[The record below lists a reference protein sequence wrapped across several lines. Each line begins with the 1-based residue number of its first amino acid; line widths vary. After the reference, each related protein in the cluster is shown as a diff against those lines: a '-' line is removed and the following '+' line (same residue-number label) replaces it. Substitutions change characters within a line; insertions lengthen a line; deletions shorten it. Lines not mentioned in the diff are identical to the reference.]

1 MRVLLPLAAITDQR
15 TQNPET
21 LLLKKKK
28 NPIQILPLQ
37 KPGLGD
43 ANQKSQGLERLKQED
58 YKFKSCLEHKM
69 NSVPP
74 KALKCD
80 LV

>member
-21 LLLKKKK
+21 LLLKKD
-28 NPIQILPLQ
+28 PIQILPLQ

-69 NSVPP
+69 NAVPP